1 MRRKA
6 PWKKLAAELSEFG
19 VDSVYLSRVRARVD
33 PEQDLKALE
42 EEIAGEIAQAL
53 GRTEERL
60 NLALAELELCKARF
74 DRAKDR
80 ARPHTELVE
89 LAGAF
94 NAQRKVAEECLRHL
108 VIHREAAGF
117 RRNQLLYELFP
128 IPPKLHVQED
138 APS

>member
-1 MRRKA
+1 MARKA
-6 PWKKLAAELSEFG
+6 PWKKLAADLAEMG
-19 VDSVYLSRVRARVD
+19 VDSVYLSRVQARVD

-60 NLALAELELCKARF
+60 NLALAELDLHKARF
-74 DRAKDR
+74 ERAQSS
-80 ARPHTELVE
+80 AASAHELGS
-89 LAGAF
+89 LAEAF

-128 IPPKLHVQED
+128 IPPRLKV
-138 APS
+138 

>member
-1 MRRKA
+1 MARKA
-6 PWKKLAAELSEFG
+6 PWKKLAADLAEMG
-19 VDSVYLSRVRARVD
+19 VDSVYLSRVQARVD

-60 NLALAELELCKARF
+60 NLALAELDLHKARF
-74 DRAKDR
+74 ERAQSS
-80 ARPHTELVE
+80 AASAHELGS
-89 LAGAF
+89 LAEAF

-117 RRNQLLYELFP
+117 RRNQMLYELFP
-128 IPPKLHVQED
+128 IPPRLKV
-138 APS
+138 